1 MTIVVVN
8 QAGGADFTSLQAAI
22 NAAPATLTEVY
33 EIQLEPGNYVGDLII
48 PTRLSESY
56 NNCINI
62 THTPG
67 NRATAFGGGTG
78 AHILGNSGGH
88 ANTVNGGFVWYQGVA
103 VTLDTTNGN
112 SDEAFRVVRD
122 NTLFQSCFIDAVNIQ
137 NAQDGFYLG
146 GAALQRATISSCVIR
161 GFYRAALHIQRRNRT
176 VVSNFIY
183 ELYHNTIVDCGVG
196 PTGSVAGVMLDVTFT
211 NASGLTA
218 ADVSGEAISYN
229 NVVAN
234 VAGYNSNVLANRP
247 DTEALA
253 WRNFSRTLS
262 GENGGT
268 IIWTGQGNT
277 SHQDNSVEEKFGV
290 TDNYGLTTLVDV
302 EPTSGEN
309 IYVTDYLGGDFSIAG
324 ENAFTVSQSGVSV
337 PITGDARTDLT
348 VDITGSQRP
357 EIGTIGAFQFQ
368 TSDLFI
374 VDDTN
379 NQLSSDNIAL
389 VQSFTMVPADSNI
402 GIETEE
408 VELSQGYN
416 LAANDIALSLIV
428 DNVDLLQNNLLT
440 AAENLVSVS
449 TDNVGL
455 TQASVLPSDDA
466 AHGLTVDTV
475 TLDQSMQLPANSSTF
490 AVTADNVALTQAN
503 IVAAADSLIAV
514 TTDNVDLAQNLA
526 LSVLGTTNTL
536 QTATLQLEQGNLLQL
551 ANMVIATL
559 VDNVDLS
566 QSSALTMS
574 DTLHGMLTDQI
585 TLTQGA
591 TVNPAKSFLS
601 LLSAEALIEVAN
613 VLNVF
618 SSAHNST
625 TDNAAIIQNSFLEIA
640 DVLNSV
646 QTESVTISTGQILDL
661 QGVTHLTSSDQ
672 FALTEA
678 VILIAINNVHAVN
691 VDDFDLG
698 FAILLTVE
706 TSIASTTSNNI
717 ELTTSQLLAANNA
730 INAIATDSLEL
741 LQNTSLI
748 VSSALHQHLSAQLG
762 LFSGEITTPE
772 SRTIKI
778 QRDNRI
784 ILILP
789 DAPLH

>member
-112 SDEAFRVVRD
+112 SDEAFRVVGD

-324 ENAFTVSQSGVSV
+324 ENAFTVTQNGVSV
-337 PITGDARTDLT
+337 PNPTDPRVDLT
-348 VDITGSQRP
+348 VDIMGNARP
-357 EIGTIGAFQFQ
+357 TIGTLGAFQFQ
-368 TSDLFI
+368 TSDLLI
-374 VDDTN
+374 VANASNALLSN
-379 NQLSSDNIAL
+379 NIDL
-389 VQSFTMVPADSNI
+389 VQSFIMAPEEARI
-402 GIETEE
+402 GIATEE
-408 VELSQGYN
+408 VDLS
-416 LAANDIALSLIV
+416 
-428 DNVDLLQNNLLT
+428 QNNLLT

-566 QSSALTMS
+566 RSSALTMS

-698 FAILLTVE
+698 FAIVLPVQNTI
-706 TSIASTTSNNI
+706 TSTISNNL
-717 ELTTSQLLAANNA
+717 ELTTSQLLTANNA
-730 INAIATDSLEL
+730 INTIATDSLEL